1 MSSSD
6 GWTPV
11 PLRSACCAFE
21 RRIKPEKPVRSPRIA
36 AVSTIRSIPIAAIHS
51 DSDSDSDSIA
61 ASRFLVQFMLVLVDQ
76 SQRNQEIIRPTL
88 QREIAKQQLVKLR
101 KLRFSMQF
109 HQDIFEIVLQLL
121 VLLLELHLLGSHHD
135 ELLRELVDS
144 ERVGRCVG
152 EMQTLHQREEIRE
165 EKGRSMRGNH
175 RLREVNRGNRVCE
188 LHGSIQK

>member
-11 PLRSACCAFE
+11 PLRSACCTFE

-36 AVSTIRSIPIAAIHS
+36 AVSAIRSIPIAAIHS
-51 DSDSDSDSIA
+51 DSDSIA
-61 ASRFLVQFMLVLVDQ
+61 ASRFLVQFVLVLVDQ

-101 KLRFSMQF
+101 KLRFSMQV

>member
-36 AVSTIRSIPIAAIHS
+36 AVSAIRSIPIAAIHS

-121 VLLLELHLLGSHHD
+121 VFLLEFHLLGSHHD
-135 ELLRELVDS
+135 QLL
-144 ERVGRCVG
+144 
-152 EMQTLHQREEIRE
+152 
-165 EKGRSMRGNH
+165 
-175 RLREVNRGNRVCE
+175 
-188 LHGSIQK
+188 